1 MSAGW
6 APLSSLRRCPA
17 LQSKPLPPLGPPALC
32 IECPGFWQKAAR
44 CQGLMLGPCLVSEA
58 ALGTELALGRWFK
71 ARLAAGSERVGR
83 GPWVPEAPQV
93 LA

>member
-1 MSAGW
+1 
-6 APLSSLRRCPA
+6 
-17 LQSKPLPPLGPPALC
+17 
-32 IECPGFWQKAAR
+32 
-44 CQGLMLGPCLVSEA
+44 MLGPCLVSEA